1 LVVVSTSLP
10 NELASGFYNDHAE
23 HEALLYNMSKEYGN
37 KMVVAPVTAIHSE
50 LLKKKKYWDMTGNNV
65 NHPNDYLS
73 SVYAQ
78 TILSVI
84 I

>member
-1 LVVVSTSLP
+1 M
-10 NELASGFYNDHAE
+10 A
-23 HEALLYNMSKEYGN
+23 KEYGN
-37 KMVVAPVTAIHSE
+37 KMIVAPVTAIHSE